1 MRARRAAAILL
12 VVAVVAAGTVYAYKR
27 QQAAAAAAAK
37 VEADR
42 KAAQAAAESEEVV
55 LPATLE
61 ANTASVVSVPVPIEG
76 RIETFH
82 VELGAEV
89 YEGQLLANIRSQSIE
104 SEREEAE
111 LDIEKYET
119 RVKNLESSISAARLE
134 ASRAI
139 ADASRI
145 RSEFEKADK
154 NYERYK
160 ILLERG
166 ATPKNTFLKAE
177 KDYLALQTETKNADV
192 LAASAE
198 ERVTTLQRELDNA
211 RKLLEAKAEDL
222 EKAKQQIGS
231 GDVSSP
237 VNGVVVGRRGQPG
250 ENVHRSMTDLFR
262 IATDLSTMRAIIEV
276 LPVAAKRIQPGQTA
290 TVSIAEMGG
299 DTIQGQVATV
309 EGGKVTIEFSNPNP
323 LVKPGLT
330 AQVRIKLT

>member
-1 MRARRAAAILL
+1 MRVRRVAVILL
-12 VVAVVAAGTVYAYKR
+12 VLAIVVAGGVYAYKW

-37 VEADR
+37 AEADR
-42 KAAQAAAESEEVV
+42 KAARAAAQSEEIV

-61 ANTASVVSVPVPIEG
+61 ANTTGVVAVPVPMQG

-82 VELGAEV
+82 VEIGAEV

-111 LDIEKYET
+111 IDLEKYET
-119 RVKNLESSISAARLE
+119 RVKNLESSMAAGRLE

-145 RSEFEKADK
+145 RNDFEKAEK
-154 NYERYK
+154 NYERFK

-177 KDYLALQTETKNADV
+177 KDYLALQTEAKNADV
-192 LAASAE
+192 LAANAE
-198 ERVTTLQRELDNA
+198 ERVSTLQRELDHA
-211 RKLLEAKAEDL
+211 RKLLEAKANDL
-222 EKAKQQIGS
+222 EEAKLQIGS

-250 ENVHRSMTDLFR
+250 ENVNPSMNDLFR
-262 IATDLSTMRAIIEV
+262 IATDLSTMRAIVEV
-276 LPVAAKRIQPGQTA
+276 LPAAAKRIQPGQPA

-299 DTIQGQVATV
+299 DTVQGQVVTV
-309 EGGKVTIEFSNPNP
+309 EGGKVTIEFANPNP